1 MSQQRDSTL
10 EQAQASEEVVQSTG
24 EQEKQPQT
32 TGAPDSGA
40 DNTDTKSSNNDGDD
54 GNDTNDH
61 KDDSGSNP
69 LYELLLNAEH
79 DDDAMDKLK
88 SNWDQLRKMVNTP
101 CPSAENKT
109 ALHLAAENGFGKVV
123 EKLLG
128 AGAGIS
134 VSDDDGWKPLHF
146 ACFKGRKEVVEAL
159 LRSGADPKA
168 TSKDG
173 RSPLDMA
180 SMYGKVEVAGT
191 LLEKDP
197 SLLNQRSTALG
208 WPPLHW
214 ATWQDSR
221 KMVAFLLGKGADID
235 AKDDDGWTPLMVAV
249 KSRNEKMMDTLIK
262 HIQGLKEPN
271 TSHHLDV
278 CDEEQK
284 TPLMAACEDCFE
296 KGVKALCKANAS
308 CDAQDYAGRTALHYA
323 VKSGQLVIA
332 ETLTNYTDPKV
343 LLTADHNGASAFD
356 DLELDLRAGE
366 QGPLGAFASLLL
378 DCLIKEKMQREAL
391 GWAAQNTKRHKIF
404 QMLVTSLVP
413 ENVFDQASAERPTAF
428 EWAVRSRLPWALGLL
443 VDNFPATE
451 DLGLITKAERLA
463 KELRET
469 KPKKTEGKKSTPKN
483 RGVES
488 HKSKPDHDNPILHD
502 MQNYLND
509 FTLAETHRR
518 SLFKPPKPRDGV
530 VDILPKFQA
539 TITQFFTR
547 RTGGQQG
554 RIRWIKHSRSV
565 QEVIYGQ
572 GPTRIARDTMNRW
585 FSHPWAE
592 SKDSSAQQDDETR
605 LKWVH
610 LPVTNIVWM
619 EDLVKKIL
627 KGAKCSPEETQSLA
641 SFFRSSWVQVPDG
654 TSASRFM
661 RPLYVAKRGDEHDT
675 ATKESHG
682 PRPLRVS
689 AAYFPYLSFS
699 KNVVV
704 KDSYESRQ
712 REASYKELL
721 EVYKEDA
728 LHQSATLD
736 EAYYHFA
743 LDPASKEE
751 QDVRNKTQVVT
762 EYLRGGEGESLNA
775 WTLIRVK
782 QLWIW
787 TILDE
792 WIITATPHPVDGTQ
806 EDDLPK
812 DFLNHPSTQERVG
825 EASPQST
832 FAAHIATLIAN
843 YCVDAYERKRVSPE
857 GGIAQHNDSSS
868 SRSQDVRKER
878 STRSIRQIFSDSVN
892 LIARKEKKLFEN
904 FHKLCGRGKP
914 ETTPSNND
922 RTRYVITGKVHQ
934 PMKDAPDEAT
944 DEAKSLTTDDADD
957 LETVLTNASELAC
970 SVKDIRDELNILR
983 SIVNFQLTVQKDMA
997 GNPESSTG
1005 ITAHYFWKDIEELEN
1020 VARRVQE
1027 SVNTTLNLVETETA
1041 NEQSRQ
1047 AARQGRTML
1056 VFTVV
1061 TILFLPLSFLSS
1073 LFALDVTSF
1082 QQAPNWA
1089 LIVIFLASF
1098 TFFIPVASIA
1108 LFSESVARRWHKCW
1122 DYWNEHVKPR
1132 KIKTN
1137 ECSV

>member
-1 MSQQRDSTL
+1 
-10 EQAQASEEVVQSTG
+10 
-24 EQEKQPQT
+24 
-32 TGAPDSGA
+32 
-40 DNTDTKSSNNDGDD
+40 
-54 GNDTNDH
+54 
-61 KDDSGSNP
+61 
-69 LYELLLNAEH
+69 
-79 DDDAMDKLK
+79 
-88 SNWDQLRKMVNTP
+88 MVNAP

-128 AGAGIS
+128 GGAGIS
-134 VSDDDGWKPLHF
+134 VSADDGWKPLHF
-146 ACFKGRKEVVEAL
+146 ACFKGRKEVVETL

-191 LLEKDP
+191 LLERDP
-197 SLLNQRSTALG
+197 TLLNQRSTALG
-208 WPPLHW
+208 WPPLRW
-214 ATWQDSR
+214 ATRWGSR
-221 KMVAFLLGKGADID
+221 KMVTFLLGKGADID

-249 KSRNEKMMDTLIK
+249 KSRNDTLMDTLIE

-296 KGVKALCKANAS
+296 KGVKALCKADAS
-308 CDAQDYAGRTALHYA
+308 GDAQDCAGRTALHYA
-323 VKSGQLVIA
+323 VESGQLVIA

-343 LLTADHNGASAFD
+343 LLMADHNGASAFD

-378 DCLIKEKMQREAL
+378 DRLIKEKMQREAL

-413 ENVFDQASAERPTAF
+413 ENIFDQASAERPTAF
-428 EWAVRSRLPWALGLL
+428 EWVVRSRLPWALGLL

-451 DLGLITKAERLA
+451 DLGPIIKAERLA

-518 SLFKPPKPRDGV
+518 SLFKPPKPRDGIDDV
-530 VDILPKFQA
+530 LPKFQA
-539 TITQFFTR
+539 TITQFFIR

-554 RIRWIKHSRSV
+554 RIGWSV
-565 QEVIYGQ
+565 
-572 GPTRIARDTMNRW
+572 
-585 FSHPWAE
+585 
-592 SKDSSAQQDDETR
+592 
-605 LKWVH
+605 
-610 LPVTNIVWM
+610 NIIQ
-619 EDLVKKIL
+619 DLVKRIS

-654 TSASRFM
+654 TFASRFM

-675 ATKESHG
+675 
-682 PRPLRVS
+682 
-689 AAYFPYLSFS
+689 FPYLCFS

-721 EVYKEDA
+721 EIYKEDA

-743 LDPASKEE
+743 SDPASKEE
-751 QDVRNKTQVVT
+751 QDARNKAQVVT
-762 EYLRGGEGESLNA
+762 EYLREGERESLNA

-782 QLWIW
+782 QFWIW

-792 WIITATPHPVDGTQ
+792 WIITATPHPIDGTQ

-843 YCVDAYERKRVSPE
+843 YCVDVYERKRVSPE
-857 GGIAQHNDSSS
+857 GAIAQHNDSSS

-914 ETTPSNND
+914 ETTPSD
-922 RTRYVITGKVHQ
+922 DGRARYTITGKVHQ
-934 PMKDAPDEAT
+934 PRKDATDEAT

-957 LETVLTNASELAC
+957 LETVLTNASELAY

-983 SIVNFQLTVQKDMA
+983 SIVNFQLTVQNDMA

-1005 ITAHYFWKDIEELEN
+1005 ITAHYFWKDIEELES

-1082 QQAPNWA
+1082 QQAPNWS

-1108 LFSESVARRWHKCW
+1108 LFSESVAR
-1122 DYWNEHVKPR
+1122 
-1132 KIKTN
+1132 
-1137 ECSV
+1137 